1 MKDGSRN
8 AFRKRFIVACLA
20 AASTVALFGC
30 DSQGGNDDDPPELLS
45 AEVFSLQTDLF
56 AESAP
61 KDPAAKINFAAAVL
75 RVWPVSAIIGANLI
89 VPAAVTGAAL
99 EDTPEFVDGAWEWE
113 TSTLVDG
120 SSIEF
125 SLTARPDGSML
136 DWSMT
141 ISGSDP
147 ETGVTYDE
155 FELYTARTTFGEQEG
170 AWDLYYRINGV
181 RTNVLEASFDL
192 GDDVKSITYSVP
204 LSAAEHAGD
213 SVYYESDGDGRL
225 FLWQQVDEGLTHEIR
240 WNAAT
245 NEGSIEATNYNGGLV
260 ACWDATFEDAPCAQ

>member
-1 MKDGSRN
+1 MKLRSVD
-8 AFRKRFIVACLA
+8 ALTKRFMITCVM
-20 AASTVALFGC
+20 AASAVVLFGC
-30 DSQGGNDDDPPELLS
+30 DSQGGNEDDPPELLS

-56 AESAP
+56 EESAP
-61 KDPAAKINFAAAVL
+61 KDPAAKINFAAAAL

-89 VPAAVTGAAL
+89 IPAVVTDAAL
-99 EDTPEFVDGAWEWE
+99 GDKPEFVDGAWEWA
-113 TSTLVDG
+113 TSTLVNG
-120 SSIEF
+120 SSIQF

-147 ETGVTYDE
+147 ETDVTYDE
-155 FELYTARTTFGEQEG
+155 FELFTARTTFGEQEG
-170 AWDLYYRINGV
+170 VWDLYYRINGV

-192 GDDVKSITYSVP
+192 GDDAKSITYSVP
-204 LSAAEHAGD
+204 LTAAAHAGD
-213 SVYYESDGDGRL
+213 SVHYESDGDARV

-240 WNAAT
+240 WNSAT

-260 ACWDATFEDAPCAQ
+260 ACWDPTFEDAPCSQ